1 MRVLLTF
8 TASVEAT
15 GKDGMYLAKTEV
27 TYLEENNVKCTNT
40 RSCMFAT
47 QEEALFFTAEQHATI
62 RQGL

>member
-8 TASVEAT
+8 TTSVEAA
-15 GKDGMYLAKTEV
+15 GKDGMCLAKTEV
-27 TYLEENNVKCTNT
+27 TYLDENNAKCTNT

-47 QEEALFFTAEQHATI
+47 QAEALFFTAEEHATI

>member
-8 TASVEAT
+8 TTSVEAT

-27 TYLEENNVKCTNT
+27 TYLDEDNVKNTNT
-40 RSCMFAT
+40 RSCMFAS
-47 QEEALFFTAEQHATI
+47 QDEALFFTAEQHATI